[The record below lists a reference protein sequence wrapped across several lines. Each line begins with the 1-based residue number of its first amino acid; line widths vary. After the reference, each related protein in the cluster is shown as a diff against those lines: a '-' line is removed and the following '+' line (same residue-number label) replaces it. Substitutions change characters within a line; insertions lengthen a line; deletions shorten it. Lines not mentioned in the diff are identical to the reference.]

1 MAVVYGIPNCDT
13 IKKARKWLTDNNVEY
28 DFHDYKKQGVN
39 EVLLKRA
46 IEEFGVDIV
55 VNKRGTTY
63 RQLPQETKDNLN
75 AENAIAIVSANPSM
89 IKRPI
94 IDTGKQ
100 LLIGFNANEY
110 AEVF

>member
-63 RQLPQETKDNLN
+63 RQLPQETKNNLN

-100 LLIGFNANEY
+100 LLVGFNANEY